1 MSDECD
7 SGDLEAIFEPPTSDY
22 KYRFFNQPIEQIP
35 GWDASSS
42 QLLVHSK
49 NDNAQGGGLQWV
61 TLSSCLTVVTGL
73 SLGSSG
79 IEVKRKKIVVL
90 KDFEVS
96 DENLEGT
103 SCDDPPPTP

>member
-7 SGDLEAIFEPPTSDY
+7 SGDLENIFDPTTSDY

-35 GWDASSS
+35 GWDEASS

-49 NDNAQGGGLQWV
+49 KDNSQGGGLQWV

-90 KDFEVS
+90 KDFEAS

-103 SCDDPPPTP
+103 SCDEPPPTP